1 MRHNRPK
8 GQEETMGLATFLSA
22 ANEYASAQKELRK
35 ATEAAVTNLSAETAE
50 DYDLCEAFAEK
61 AKDDLEAAFDKLS
74 DEAAAVVRA
83 QFGETCSVTEWAE
96 KVF

>member
-1 MRHNRPK
+1 
-8 GQEETMGLATFLSA
+8 MGLAKLFEA

-35 ATEAAVTNLSAETAE
+35 AAEAAVTSLSPETAE
-50 DYDLCEAFAEK
+50 DFDICEAFAEK
-61 AKDDLEAAFDKLS
+61 VKDDLEAAYNSLS

-83 QFGETCSVTEWAE
+83 QFGEACNVAEWAE